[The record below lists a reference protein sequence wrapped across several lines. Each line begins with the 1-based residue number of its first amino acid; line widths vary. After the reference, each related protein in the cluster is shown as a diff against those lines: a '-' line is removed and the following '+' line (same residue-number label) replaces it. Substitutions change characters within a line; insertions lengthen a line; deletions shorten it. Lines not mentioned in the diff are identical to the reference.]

1 MKFCTVVIDCSACI
15 LWALFLLVFP
25 LKWMI
30 AFFLAALIH
39 EVFHYIAINLLGKR
53 VKKIQ
58 IGFGGIK
65 IDIPNM
71 TYGEECLCALAGPVG
86 GFLLLSMCRI
96 YPELAVWGMFQS
108 IYNLLPVYPLDGGRA
123 VRCIA
128 LILFPRYADIVCLCI
143 EMVTIIGIILV
154 CIVLRMG
161 FLSVLIGCFLTG
173 KILYGKRPC
182 KQSILG
188 VQ

>member
-1 MKFCTVVIDCSACI
+1 
-15 LWALFLLVFP
+15 
-25 LKWMI
+25 
-30 AFFLAALIH
+30 
-39 EVFHYIAINLLGKR
+39 
-53 VKKIQ
+53 
-58 IGFGGIK
+58 
-65 IDIPNM
+65 M